1 MMRNTRKVRLAL
13 VCASIIGICLM
24 FAGIGHA
31 KIDIKTVAG
40 LWLLDEDD
48 GDIAKDSTENGNDGS
63 IVGNAKWI
71 DGKFGTALELDGGTA
86 ALDIP
91 FEAIDINKD
100 QTFSVWFKT
109 EIDADIHARVLHVS
123 MAAGYRLWMF
133 IYRSGHGMKGQ
144 MGFGYRNGENLLHMN
159 NGTPLNDGTW
169 HHAVSVFDHATK
181 QASLYIDGKR
191 STQKTIAGM
200 EFNASLGKL
209 CIGSAGPGS
218 FLPGEI
224 DEVAVFNVALKE
236 EDIQAIMNKGLDGAL
251 GLTAVEPG
259 GKLATIWAATKAR

>member
-1 MMRNTRKVRLAL
+1 MMKFVRGARLAL
-13 VCASIIGICLM
+13 VCVIVISLM
-24 FAGIGHA
+24 FAGISYA
-31 KIDIKTVAG
+31 KIDPKTCVG
-40 LWLLDEDD
+40 MWLLDEDD
-48 GDIAKDSTENGNDGS
+48 GDVAKDSSEKGNDGT
-63 IVGNAKWI
+63 IVGKAKWI

-86 ALDIP
+86 SLDIP
-91 FEAIDINKD
+91 FDAIDINKD

-109 EIDADIHARVLHVS
+109 EVDQDIHARVVHVS
-123 MAAGYRLWMF
+123 MMAGYRLWMF
-133 IYRSGHGMKGQ
+133 IYRSGHSMKGQ

-159 NGTPLNDGTW
+159 SGTPLNDDTW
-169 HHAVSVFDHATK
+169 HNAASVFDHTTK

-209 CIGSAGPGS
+209 CIGSACPGDA
-218 FLPGEI
+218 LPGEI
-224 DEVAVFNVALKE
+224 DEVAVFNVALTE

-259 GKLATIWAATKAR
+259 GKLAAIWGATKTR